1 MTTFDPNNTSA
12 FSLTTVIEPYQ
23 PGPLS
28 GLNFAVK
35 DLIDTV
41 GITTSCGN
49 PSWHQHHAPAVIN
62 AVCVDQLLGAG
73 ARCIGKTKTNEFA
86 FGLTGENDF
95 YGTALNPKAPDR
107 IPGGSSAG
115 SASAVANGDCDFAL
129 GTDTGGSV
137 RVPASN
143 CGVWGMRP
151 SHGRISVAGVNPL
164 ASSFDSVGVFAQ
176 SGDILSKAMHCLLG
190 STQSS
195 HDADIREILV
205 PIDIIEQCSP
215 GVIECCQRWIKA
227 LGQHT
232 SIQNIRLNEI
242 CDIDSNLRELFKHYC
257 AIHWCE
263 IWSDLGDWVE
273 EKKPELGGATHI
285 NFDLAKH
292 AQRQNLFKAV
302 QFKQRLCENINTL
315 LHDHR
320 CLLLPSTPDI
330 PPIKGQV
337 SLDRTKGSYLPQL
350 SGLSSLAAFARCPQ
364 ISMPIASIN
373 NIPQGLSL
381 MAACNHDEWLLKQCQ
396 HDWVSQ
402 YMLDVVL

>member
-1 MTTFDPNNTSA
+1 MTTFDPTNTSA
-12 FSLTTVIEPYQ
+12 FSLTTAIEPYQ
-23 PGPLS
+23 SGPLS
-28 GLNFAVK
+28 GLTFAVK
-35 DLIDTV
+35 DLIDTAGFV
-41 GITTSCGN
+41 TNCGN
-49 PSWHQHHAPAVIN
+49 PSWHQDHSPAVIN

-95 YGTALNPKAPDR
+95 YGTALNPKVPER

-115 SASAVANGDCDFAL
+115 SASAVASGACDFAL

-176 SGDILSKAMHCLLG
+176 RGDVLSKSMHCLFG
-190 STQSS
+190 SEETTQ
-195 HDADIREILV
+195 ANNIREILIPV
-205 PIDIIEQCSP
+205 DIIEQCSP
-215 GVIECCQRWIKA
+215 AVIECCQRWKQS
-227 LGQHT
+227 LSQHAST
-232 SIQNIRLNEI
+232 HDIRLNEI
-242 CDIDSNLRELFKHYC
+242 CNIDSNLRELFKHYC

-273 EKKPELGGATHI
+273 DKQPELGSATAI
-285 NFDLAKH
+285 NFELAKNANRKH
-292 AQRQNLFKAV
+292 LFEAL
-302 QFKQRLCENINTL
+302 QYKQLINTSINAL
-315 LHDHR
+315 LNDYR
-320 CLLLPSTPDI
+320 CLLLPTTPDV

-337 SLDRTKGSYLPQL
+337 SLDRTKGIYLPQL

-364 ISMPIASIN
+364 ITIPVASIN

-381 MAACNHDEWLLKQCQ
+381 MAATNRDEWLLKQCQ
-396 HDWVSQ
+396 HDWISQ
-402 YMLDVVL
+402 YSLDVVL